1 MNNNNIIQ
9 LQQQY
14 IANWHDSFVNGVT
27 KMQNLIASVLAM
39 QNVTAQDKQGLELCQ
54 LILDGKDVRYIEKS
68 LREGMVSRDMLD
80 KIEKLG
86 KDMVD
91 VAIRHLQ
98 SDIFQKEFLKQ
109 LAYFKIEQDKQAEVA
124 RLRMIGIVVIND
136 S

>member
-1 MNNNNIIQ
+1 
-9 LQQQY
+9 
-14 IANWHDSFVNGVT
+14 
-27 KMQNLIASVLAM
+27 M

-124 RLRMIGIVVIND
+124 RLRMIGIEVIND